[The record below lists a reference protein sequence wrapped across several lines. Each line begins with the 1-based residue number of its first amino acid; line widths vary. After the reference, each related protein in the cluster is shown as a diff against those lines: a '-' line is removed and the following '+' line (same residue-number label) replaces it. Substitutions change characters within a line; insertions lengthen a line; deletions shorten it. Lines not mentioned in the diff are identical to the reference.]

1 MRYRWKRYF
10 LQPVLSI
17 LHIKGTIKNF
27 HLEPPPPTTLLQQL
41 TRKRIYTIGL
51 ERNGRWLRDQTRL
64 LIDVIRLYFVSG
76 TVVFVFTKGNRAPGN
91 V

>member
-1 MRYRWKRYF
+1 MKTLLF
-10 LQPVLSI
+10 TTGFLSI

-27 HLEPPPPTTLLQQL
+27 HLEPPSHLVVVDEKKDTLDLSRAKQ
-41 TRKRIYTIGL
+41 
-51 ERNGRWLRDQTRL
+51 NHSRWLRDQTRL

>member
-10 LQPVLSI
+10 LQLVLSI

-51 ERNGRWLRDQTRL
+51 GNGRWLRDQTRL